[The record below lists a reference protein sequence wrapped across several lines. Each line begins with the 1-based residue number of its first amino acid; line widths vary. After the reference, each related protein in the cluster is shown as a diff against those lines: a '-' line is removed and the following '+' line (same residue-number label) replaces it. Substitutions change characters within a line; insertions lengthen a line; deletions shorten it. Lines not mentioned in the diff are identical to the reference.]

1 MKNLKAQFKLI
12 IYILLFLNT
21 FSILT
26 AKNIDK
32 FNEAEDVTNY
42 FSGILAINDNQYQKS
57 YEYLKNLS
65 NLEDSHFV
73 YSQYYQYSLVALK
86 KFRDAK
92 NYSKKLEKKN
102 IDNFE
107 SNLVSAVYHLER
119 NDFDQASAYFKKLK
133 KQNQPG
139 SVQNLLSTSLNSWV
153 NFKNVNNLNSA
164 LIFLERIP
172 KKFKNLK
179 KIQKTFA
186 HCYFDSNQTD
196 QEFKKLTLNTDINFS
211 RYLFFHANYLISKN
225 KEKKM
230 IKTIDSSVNLYPQN
244 LILKQLKIDQK
255 QKKIFNNQFDCKE
268 IKHVIAEI
276 FYIVANSLATQQ
288 NYTISNF
295 YLNLAIYL
303 NPNFISFETLHA
315 ENFAAINEYDEAK
328 KLYNKIQKFGSVYS
342 WHASKQI
349 TSILINQK
357 KKDAAIV
364 FLEKNF
370 KKIKNPTTYEIFDYA
385 VFLKNN
391 EKYEESIKYYSKIMN
406 VIDEKHNL
414 YGQILDGRG
423 TAYERTDQWNKAEID
438 LLRSLSVSP
447 NDAYVINY
455 LAYSWIEKG
464 INVEKSLDM
473 LKKANALKP
482 NDGYIIDSLGWAL
495 FKLENYK
502 EAKKYLQLA
511 VRFMASDPVINDHY
525 ADSLWM
531 NNNSLQARY
540 YWNYVLKLKK
550 TKEKLKKK
558 IKQKLLFGLKT

>member
-153 NFKNVNNLNSA
+153 NFKNVNNLDSA

-196 QEFKKLTLNTDINFS
+196 QEFKKLTSNTDINFS

-244 LILKQLKIDQK
+244 LILKQLKIEQK

-315 ENFAAINEYDEAK
+315 ENFAAINEYDDAK

-370 KKIKNPTTYEIFDYA
+370 KKIKDPTTYEIFDYA